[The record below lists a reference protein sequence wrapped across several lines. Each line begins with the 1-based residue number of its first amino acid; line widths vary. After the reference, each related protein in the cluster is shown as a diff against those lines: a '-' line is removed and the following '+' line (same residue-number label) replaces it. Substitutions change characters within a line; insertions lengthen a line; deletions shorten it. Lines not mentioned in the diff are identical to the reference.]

1 MATSWAKIAATKPKP
16 EKKEDHQPKI
26 KVYRW
31 GPLTSLT
38 PNMILWMKDG
48 SIVMKEIE
56 GKRYLQEI
64 MIPECPITKKPFRS
78 TLGLIPEKNY
88 ILNYCTL
95 QLNQHSRYH
104 LPTTFGIRLEFPHPD
119 GLIREIQTNIWIVPK
134 LVPKRD
140 PRSSCLAAYF
150 CSKRLHHDA
159 MYYLL
164 PYLGAKKITM
174 KSGFQRNPYLDEITG
189 PESFHADNTAIDP
202 EPYLDGSK
210 LYSLEG
216 ILHLVKTG
224 VMEIAIYDASY
235 NSLSALTE
243 HSFRHIFPNGIKS
256 YVFEKF
262 KTVENML
269 RIRANIIKKMEAIVR
284 KGEFIK
290 F

>member
-78 TLGLIPEKNY
+78 TLGLKPEKIF

-95 QLNQHSRYH
+95 QFKQHSRYY

-119 GLIREIQTNIWIVPK
+119 GLAREIDTNIWIVPK

-140 PRSSCLAAYF
+140 SWSSCLAAYF
-150 CSKRLHHDA
+150 CSKRLHPDA

-164 PYLGAKKITM
+164 PY
-174 KSGFQRNPYLDEITG
+174 EIRCSTR
-189 PESFHADNTAIDP
+189 P
-202 EPYLDGSK
+202 
-210 LYSLEG
+210 
-216 ILHLVKTG
+216 
-224 VMEIAIYDASY
+224 
-235 NSLSALTE
+235 
-243 HSFRHIFPNGIKS
+243 IFG
-256 YVFEKF
+256 
-262 KTVENML
+262 
-269 RIRANIIKKMEAIVR
+269 
-284 KGEFIK
+284 
-290 F
+290 